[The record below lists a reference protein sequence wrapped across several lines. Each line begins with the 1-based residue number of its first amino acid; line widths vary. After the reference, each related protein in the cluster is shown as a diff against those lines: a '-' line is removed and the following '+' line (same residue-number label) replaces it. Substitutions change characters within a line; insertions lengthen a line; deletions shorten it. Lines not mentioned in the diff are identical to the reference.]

1 MKEIMLNKF
10 NHYSE
15 SFKSSIGLVGLT
27 IIIFITFFILNIF
40 YGPDKNA
47 EKKIAEKKVILEKA
61 NELIETLPR
70 GVLTVY
76 KSNKGK
82 KLSAD
87 EACSSIF
94 LERYLLNLSQF
105 E

>member
-47 EKKIAEKKVILEKA
+47 EKKIAEQKVIFHSKVQIAEK
-61 NELIETLPR
+61 
-70 GVLTVY
+70 
-76 KSNKGK
+76 S
-82 KLSAD
+82 
-87 EACSSIF
+87 
-94 LERYLLNLSQF
+94 
-105 E
+105 

>member
-15 SFKSSIGLVGLT
+15 SIKSSIGLVGLT

-40 YGPDKNA
+40 YGPDKDA
-47 EKKIAEKKVILEKA
+47 EKKIAEQKVILEKA

-87 EACSSIF
+87 EV
-94 LERYLLNLSQF
+94 
-105 E
+105 